1 MEVLTGKRDMTKV
14 KRDIEAAGYKGEK
27 IVVLTPTDIP
37 WSKALADITAD
48 LLRRL
53 GANVEAPAMDWATL
67 VQRRAKTE
75 PVEQGGWSMFHTG
88 WSGLDMIN
96 PAGHVFLRG
105 NGKAATVGWP
115 TSPTIEELRDAWF
128 KAPDLA
134 AQKILADKLQLQ
146 AFEDVPYIP
155 LGQSFIPTAYQANL
169 TGMLQGSP
177 VFWNI
182 RRS

>member
-1 MEVLTGKRDMTKV
+1 
-14 KRDIEAAGYKGEK
+14 
-27 IVVLTPTDIP
+27 
-37 WSKALADITAD
+37 
-48 LLRRL
+48 
-53 GANVEAPAMDWATL
+53 
-67 VQRRAKTE
+67 VQRRAKMDT
-75 PVEQGGWSMFHTG
+75 VEQGGWSIFHTG

-105 NGKAATVGWP
+105 NGKVATVGWP
-115 TSPTIEELRDAWF
+115 NSPRIEELRETWF
-128 KAPDLA
+128 RAPDIG
-134 AQKILADKLQLQ
+134 AQKVLAEQLQLQ

-155 LGQSFIPTAYQANL
+155 LGQYFIPTAYQANL